1 MTRRAFLLAF
11 VALLLVGMVRWVR
24 EILARGVPGETLT
37 TRLRRHLD
45 YLSFDDDVIDAF
57 VRDYRADTDRVAKR
71 ERTASIASRF
81 LLSTDFFQ
89 NGAREEQSL
98 EYVRYYDPY
107 RSPCYNPLVE
117 RDPDRIRS

>member
-1 MTRRAFLLAF
+1 MTRRAFVLAF
-11 VALLLVGMVRWVR
+11 VALLFVGIVRWLR
-24 EILARGVPGETLT
+24 EMLARGAPDETLA

-57 VRDYRADTDRVAKR
+57 VRDYRADSSRVAKG
-71 ERTASIASRF
+71 ERTEAIASRF

-89 NGAREEQSL
+89 NGANQERSL
-98 EYVRYYDPY
+98 DYVSYYDPY

-117 RDPDRIRS
+117 WDPDRLSS